1 MQSTPEVHRRGFSIS
16 IFLADGSPTGLKS
29 VEKDNWSGL
38 GIVCPRPRF
47 TAVKQRN
54 EFKKPGVYVL
64 TGPAET
70 ADLPQAYI
78 GEGDPVRTRL
88 EDHHARKDFWTAAYF
103 FTSKDE
109 RLNKAHIEYLE
120 HRLVGLAKSAKRCTL
135 DNGNIPTAPSLSESE
150 LAFVETFLD
159 EALLCFPVIGVN
171 IFEKPMLVSKI
182 RQVLV
187 LTKKGLQAEGYESD
201 GGFIVKKGSTA
212 VVDAVRSAHAFSVSL
227 REELQKNGILKQR
240 NPQFLEFTDDYEF
253 SSPSTAA
260 AVLVGASANG
270 RDFWKT
276 REGVTLKELQAKAED
291 I

>member
-1 MQSTPEVHRRGFSIS
+1 MQLTPETQRRGFSIS
-16 IFLADGSPTGLKS
+16 IFLAEGTSTGLKS

-64 TGPAET
+64 TGPAEA
-70 ADLPQAYI
+70 ADLPQVYI

-88 EDHHARKDFWTAAYF
+88 EEHHAKKDFWTAAYF

-120 HRLVGLAKSAKRCTL
+120 HRLVGLATGAKRCML
-135 DNGNIPTAPSLSESE
+135 DNGNIPAAPSLSESE
-150 LAFVETFLD
+150 EAFVETFLD
-159 EALLCFPVIGVN
+159 EALLCFPVLGVN
-171 IFEKPMLVSKI
+171 IFEKPMIISQI
-182 RQVLV
+182 RQLLI
-187 LTKKGLQAEGYESD
+187 LTNKGIQAEGYESD
-201 GGFIVKKGSTA
+201 DGFIVKKGSTA
-212 VVDAVRSAHAFSVSL
+212 VVDTVRSAHAFSVSL
-227 REELQKNGILKQR
+227 RQELQKNGILKQR
-240 NPQFLEFTDDYEF
+240 NPQFLEFTEDYEF

-291 I
+291 V